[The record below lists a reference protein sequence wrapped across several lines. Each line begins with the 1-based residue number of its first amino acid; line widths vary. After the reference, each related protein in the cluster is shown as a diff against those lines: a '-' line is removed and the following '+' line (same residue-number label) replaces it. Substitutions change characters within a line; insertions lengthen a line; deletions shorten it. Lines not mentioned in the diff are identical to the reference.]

1 VSGKRARSLATVSRF
16 LPYISLLSRRHAFSG
31 PRTGAPD
38 LLHDSVYPHD
48 TRDRDRAAG
57 NHYFPL
63 RAATGLRA
71 TPPHRARHVAAVV
84 VRVGHGSDRVP
95 YALSNL
101 SFLKMSASRPILFLA
116 VLFVAATFLAWY
128 FSWFGRGLSDADIS
142 KYLADEK
149 NPRHVQHAL
158 LQIQE
163 RMERDDPSVKN
174 WYPQLVTLS
183 GNPETEFRLTVAWL
197 MGFDN
202 KAPEFHE
209 ALLKLLHDPEPI
221 VRRNAAL
228 ALVRFDDS
236 SGREELVAVLRP
248 YVVKAPVDGTVAS
261 SMHEGA
267 TLARRTLLV
276 RIEQP
281 DGKVVE
287 LRSPLPGRVEKI
299 VSNGTQ
305 VKRDEDLLTIN
316 SDEESVWEA
325 LRGLALVG
333 TAEDL
338 PLVQSYANSNEVSKR
353 VKEQAGVTAQAIS
366 HK

>member
-1 VSGKRARSLATVSRF
+1 M
-16 LPYISLLSRRHAFSG
+16 P
-31 PRTGAPD
+31 
-38 LLHDSVYPHD
+38 
-48 TRDRDRAAG
+48 
-57 NHYFPL
+57 
-63 RAATGLRA
+63 
-71 TPPHRARHVAAVV
+71 
-84 VRVGHGSDRVP
+84 
-95 YALSNL
+95 
-101 SFLKMSASRPILFLA
+101 ASRPILLLA

-158 LQIQE
+158 LQIQQ
-163 RMERDDPSVKN
+163 RMERGEPSAKN

-209 ALLKLLHDPEPI
+209 ALLKLLKDPEPI

-228 ALVRFDDS
+228 ALVRFEDS
-236 SGREELVAVLRP
+236 SGREELVAMLRP

-261 SMHEGA
+261 SMREGA
-267 TLARRTLLV
+267 TLARRTLLT
-276 RIEQP
+276 RIEAS
-281 DGKVVE
+281 DGKVFE
-287 LRSPLPGRVEKI
+287 LRSPLPGRIEKI
-299 VSNGTQ
+299 AKDNGSQ
-305 VKRDEDLLTIN
+305 VKHDEDLLTIN

-333 TAEDL
+333 TKDDL
-338 PLVQSYANSNEVSKR
+338 PLIQSYAGANDVSKR
-353 VKEQAGVTAQAIS
+353 VKEQADLTAKAIS
-366 HK
+366 ERSK